1 MKGSQFMTV
10 ETILAIVMGLTYS
23 IIASKI
29 LDGKEIS
36 LVKKIL
42 LYIGG
47 LILSALLYIL
57 IMVMLKA
64 TPAIINNLSSTLQ
77 QMAIENQ

>member
-1 MKGSQFMTV
+1 MTV
-10 ETILAIVMGLTYS
+10 ETILAIIMGLTYS

-29 LDGKEIS
+29 LDDKEIS

-64 TPAIINNLSSTLQ
+64 TPAIMDNLSSTLQ
-77 QMAIENQ
+77 QMATENQ